1 MSKRSAEDGGNGTS
15 QPPIKKVHFEPHLI
29 GPVSTLEEMD
39 IKVLQFQNKKLAQR
53 IEQRHRCEA
62 ELRARIEQ
70 LEKRQTQDDAVLC
83 VVNRYWNLL
92 NEDIRVLLQRFDA
105 ETADESENK
114 NENEATTSFLMQ
126 LSTWDKEELDAQLAN
141 RVQVSKRAVAKVLQA
156 FDRLQQRNDKI
167 WRAIKGEGEEGAPAP
182 SLDEVVRATNEEV
195 TAENRRLQA
204 ICTTLQE
211 NHHAMTLRVAQLQD
225 AVNSRDTENAELK
238 NQIDDL
244 QYELMK
250 VRSRNDK
257 LENHL
262 AEAIEKLKSYHQ
274 SGASASSSNSAS
286 TGGTPLTAAAA
297 AKLEDVAAELEEQRE
312 LANNR
317 LAELDRLHRQHRDML
332 KEVEKLKMDI
342 RQLPESV
349 IVETTEYKCLQS
361 QFSVLYNE
369 SMQMKTALDE
379 TRMQLQNAKNLHMRQ
394 IEMMESEELARQKA
408 LRAEMIQLEDVLGQ
422 LRKEYEMLRIEFEQ
436 NLAANEQTGP
446 INREMRHLITSLQN
460 HNQQLKGEVSRYKR
474 KYKDTSQELNK
485 LRKETEEA
493 AARGGASTSGEQP
506 DEKPPPVKKEEPDP
520 DGEDQG
526 GGVGGVGCVGGVGA
540 EKPASK
546 EQARGKLHEQ
556 ELIIKELKQQLKK
569 AVNEQKELKLL
580 LDMYKGV
587 SKEQRDKVQLMA
599 AERKA
604 RQELEDHRQKA
615 KMAQE
620 SKRERRMADEDALR
634 KIKQLEEQKY
644 ELQKQLS
651 CARPNADPLHAFS
664 RPFAG
669 SQEEEALLNEM
680 EVTGQ
685 AFEDMQEQNS
695 RLIQQ
700 LREKDDANFKLMSE
714 RIKANSLHKLLR
726 EEKQLL
732 HEKVVTRDQQIES
745 MGAVAR
751 RLEEKERLLQA
762 TLSAVEKELL
772 LRQQAMEMHKRKAI
786 ESAQSAADLK
796 LHLEKYH
803 AQMKEAQQVVAEKTS
818 ALEAEAYKTKRL
830 HEELAILRRKAE
842 RMKKMEQAG
851 SSMDEVLLEEIRDY
865 KETLTC
871 PSCKVKRKDAVLTK
885 CFHVF
890 CWDCLRTRYETRQR
904 KCPKCNAAFGANDY
918 HRLYLST

>member
-1 MSKRSAEDGGNGTS
+1 MSKRAAEESGNGSS

-195 TAENRRLQA
+195 TAENCRLQA
-204 ICTTLQE
+204 LCTTLHE
-211 NHHAMTLRVAQLQD
+211 SHHAMTLRVARLQD

-274 SGASASSSNSAS
+274 SGGAVGSMGAVPAPAH
-286 TGGTPLTAAAA
+286 GAAN

-317 LAELDRLHRQHRDML
+317 LAELDRLHRQHRDTL

-379 TRMQLQNAKNLHMRQ
+379 TRLQLQNAKNLHMRQ

-460 HNQQLKGEVSRYKR
+460 HNQQLKGEVHRYKR

-485 LRKETEEA
+485 VRKELEEVN
-493 AARGGASTSGEQP
+493 ARTGGAATSDQT
-506 DEKPPPVKKEEPDP
+506 DDKPLTVKKEEPDP
-520 DGEDQG
+520 EGEEGLCGD
-526 GGVGGVGCVGGVGA
+526 V
-540 EKPASK
+540 KPAQAK
-546 EQARGKLHEQ
+546 EHGRAKIQEQ
-556 ELIIKELKQQLKK
+556 DQIIKDLKQQLKK

-615 KMAQE
+615 KMAQV
-620 SKRERRMADEDALR
+620 SVSMIL
-634 KIKQLEEQKY
+634 Y
-644 ELQKQLS
+644 
-651 CARPNADPLHAFS
+651 
-664 RPFAG
+664 
-669 SQEEEALLNEM
+669 
-680 EVTGQ
+680 
-685 AFEDMQEQNS
+685 
-695 RLIQQ
+695 
-700 LREKDDANFKLMSE
+700 FK
-714 RIKANSLHKLLR
+714 
-726 EEKQLL
+726 
-732 HEKVVTRDQQIES
+732 
-745 MGAVAR
+745 
-751 RLEEKERLLQA
+751 
-762 TLSAVEKELL
+762 
-772 LRQQAMEMHKRKAI
+772 
-786 ESAQSAADLK
+786 
-796 LHLEKYH
+796 
-803 AQMKEAQQVVAEKTS
+803 
-818 ALEAEAYKTKRL
+818 
-830 HEELAILRRKAE
+830 
-842 RMKKMEQAG
+842 
-851 SSMDEVLLEEIRDY
+851 
-865 KETLTC
+865 
-871 PSCKVKRKDAVLTK
+871 
-885 CFHVF
+885 HVN
-890 CWDCLRTRYETRQR
+890 R
-904 KCPKCNAAFGANDY
+904 
-918 HRLYLST
+918 